1 MVGGSAILTLSDASA
16 KWLASDY
23 PVGEVIAIRSLFVV
37 LLLVAL
43 TMARG
48 RFHELRVRNIS
59 AQGARAV
66 LACAS
71 TFLFV
76 VGISYLPLADAIALS
91 FVGPLFITALA
102 RPLLGEWVGWRR
114 WLAVLVGF
122 VGVLAMV
129 DPTGDSL
136 RWAALLPLTAA
147 MAGALRD
154 VLTRRI
160 SVTETS
166 SSILLTSNLMIV
178 VVGGL
183 AAALS
188 WRVPNAKD
196 MLLLGVSG
204 VLVGTAHF
212 LHIEAFRLAEATL
225 IAPFKYSTLV
235 WGTAVGFLIWGHV
248 PGWGTLFGTALV
260 VGSGLYILSLARR
273 QSVRSRQ

>member
-1 MVGGSAILTLSDASA
+1 MVGGAALLTLSDASA

-23 PVGEVIAIRSLFVV
+23 PVGEVIAIRSLIVV
-37 LLLVAL
+37 VLLVAL
-43 TMARG
+43 TAARG
-48 RFHELRVRNIS
+48 SFRELRVRNYS
-59 AQGARAV
+59 SQGMRAV

-76 VGISYLPLADAIALS
+76 AGISYLPLADAIAFA

-102 RPLLGEWVGWRR
+102 RPLLGERVGWKR

-188 WRVPNAKD
+188 WRVPNAQD

-225 IAPFKYSTLV
+225 VAPFKYTTLV
-235 WGTAVGFLIWGHV
+235 WGTGVGFLIWGHI
-248 PGWGTLFGTALV
+248 PGWGTLVGTALV

-273 QSVRSRQ
+273 QSAKSRR